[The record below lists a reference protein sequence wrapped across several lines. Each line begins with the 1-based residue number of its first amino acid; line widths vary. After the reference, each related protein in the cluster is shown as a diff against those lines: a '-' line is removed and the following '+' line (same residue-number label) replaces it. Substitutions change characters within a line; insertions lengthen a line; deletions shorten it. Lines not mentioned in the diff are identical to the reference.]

1 MRILPVD
8 LNKDFNEAIL
18 ESCRVLRASGTM
30 IYPTDTAYSLG
41 ANACD
46 SVAVEKVFQIKNRH
60 HSKPLPV
67 LVRNLAWAKE
77 LAYITPRQEKYLT
90 SNWPGQVTV
99 ILPRREHLSALTTAN
114 GMTVG
119 LRVANSPFLDKLLA
133 KLGYPLTATSANLS
147 GLHSARGFGPLRPG
161 SSEASKASE
170 EAGNDINK
178 VVAELETSN
187 RPFGQAQGR
196 QPNLVIDA
204 GILSKSPPSTVLDL
218 TSEEPKILRVGP
230 TSPELLRR
238 LLGMK

>member
-1 MRILPVD
+1 MRILSVD
-8 LNKDFNEAIL
+8 LNKDFNEAVL
-18 ESCRVLRASGTM
+18 EACRVLRASGTM

-77 LAYITPRQEKYLT
+77 LAYITPRQEKYLA
-90 SNWPGQVTV
+90 SIWPQATAESLRGKPGPVTV
-99 ILPRREHLSALTTAN
+99 ILPRREYLSALTTAN

-147 GLHSARGFGPLRPG
+147 GE
-161 SSEASKASE
+161 EAS
-170 EAGNDINK
+170 NDIDK
-178 VVAELETSN
+178 VVAELET
-187 RPFGQAQGR
+187 GER

-204 GILSKSPPSTVLDL
+204 GVLSKSLPSTVLDL
-218 TSEEPKILRVGP
+218 TSDEPKILRVGP

>member
-8 LNKDFNEAIL
+8 LNKDFNEAVL
-18 ESCRVLRASGTM
+18 EACRVLRASGTM

-77 LAYITPRQEKYLT
+77 LAYITPRQEKYLA
-90 SNWPGQVTV
+90 SIWPQATAESLRGKPGPVTV
-99 ILPRREHLSALTTAN
+99 ILPRREYLSALTTAN

-147 GLHSARGFGPLRPG
+147 GE
-161 SSEASKASE
+161 EAS
-170 EAGNDINK
+170 NDIDK
-178 VVAELETSN
+178 VVAELET
-187 RPFGQAQGR
+187 GER

-204 GILSKSPPSTVLDL
+204 GVLSKSLPSTVLDL
-218 TSEEPKILRVGP
+218 TSDEPKILRVGP

>member
-1 MRILPVD
+1 M
-8 LNKDFNEAIL
+8 
-18 ESCRVLRASGTM
+18 RASGTM

-46 SVAVEKVFQIKNRH
+46 SVAVEKIFQIKNRH

-67 LVRNLAWAKE
+67 LVRNLDWAKA
-77 LAYITPRQEKYLT
+77 LAYITPRQEKYLA
-90 SNWPGQVTV
+90 SIWPGPVTV

-119 LRVANSPFLDKLLA
+119 LRVASYPFLDKLLA
-133 KLGYPLTATSANLS
+133 KLGYPLTATSAKL
-147 GLHSARGFGPLRPG
+147 FG
-161 SSEASKASE
+161 E
-170 EAGNDINK
+170 EESNDINK
-178 VVAELETSN
+178 VVTALETSN
-187 RPFGQAQGR
+187 RPFGSSARLTTSQTQGR

-204 GILSKSPPSTVLDL
+204 GILPKSLPATILDL

-230 TSPELLRR
+230 TSPELLRK

>member
-18 ESCRVLRASGTM
+18 EACRVLRASGTM

-77 LAYITPRQEKYLT
+77 LAYITPRQEKYLA
-90 SNWPGQVTV
+90 SIWPQATAESLRGKPGPVTV
-99 ILPRREHLSALTTAN
+99 ILPRREYLSALTTAN

-147 GLHSARGFGPLRPG
+147 GE
-161 SSEASKASE
+161 EAS
-170 EAGNDINK
+170 NDIDK
-178 VVAELETSN
+178 VVAELET
-187 RPFGQAQGR
+187 GER

-204 GILSKSPPSTVLDL
+204 GVLSKSLPSTVLDL
-218 TSEEPKILRVGP
+218 TSDEPKILRVGP

>member
-77 LAYITPRQEKYLT
+77 LAYITPRQEKYLA
-90 SNWPGQVTV
+90 SIWPQATAESLRGKPGPVTV
-99 ILPRREHLSALTTAN
+99 ILPRREYLSALTTAN

-119 LRVANSPFLDKLLA
+119 LRVASYPFLDKLLA
-133 KLGYPLTATSANLS
+133 KLGYPLTATSAKL
-147 GLHSARGFGPLRPG
+147 FG
-161 SSEASKASE
+161 E
-170 EAGNDINK
+170 EESNDINK
-178 VVAELETSN
+178 VVTALETSN
-187 RPFGQAQGR
+187 RPFGSSARLTTSQTQGR

-204 GILSKSPPSTVLDL
+204 GILPKSLPATILDL

-230 TSPELLRR
+230 TSPELLRK

>member
-77 LAYITPRQEKYLT
+77 LAYITPRQEKYLA
-90 SNWPGQVTV
+90 SIWPQATAESLRGKPGPVTV
-99 ILPRREHLSALTTAN
+99 ILPRREYLSALTTAN

-147 GLHSARGFGPLRPG
+147 GE
-161 SSEASKASE
+161 EAS
-170 EAGNDINK
+170 NDIDK
-178 VVAELETSN
+178 VVAELET
-187 RPFGQAQGR
+187 GER

-204 GILSKSPPSTVLDL
+204 GVLSKSLPSTVLDL
-218 TSEEPKILRVGP
+218 TSDEPKILRVGP

>member
-1 MRILPVD
+1 MRILSVD
-8 LNKDFNEAIL
+8 LNKDYAETIL
-18 ESCRVLRASGTM
+18 DACRVLRASGT
-30 IYPTDTAYSLG
+30 IVYPTDTVYGLG

-46 SVAVEKVFQIKNRH
+46 SIAVEKIFQIKNRH

-77 LAYITPRQEKYLT
+77 LAYITPRQEKYLA
-90 SNWPGQVTV
+90 NIWPGQVTV
-99 ILPRREHLSALTTAN
+99 ILPRREHLSVLTTAN

-147 GLHSARGFGPLRPG
+147 GE
-161 SSEASKASE
+161 EAS
-170 EAGNDINK
+170 NDISK

-187 RPFGQAQGR
+187 RPFGSSAILTTSQTQGR

-204 GILSKSPPSTVLDL
+204 GILPKSLPSTVLDL
-218 TSEEPKILRVGP
+218 TSDEPKILRVGP

>member
-1 MRILPVD
+1 MFVMRILPVD

-18 ESCRVLRASGTM
+18 EACRVLRASGT
-30 IYPTDTAYSLG
+30 IVYPTDTVYGLG

-67 LVRNLAWAKE
+67 LVRNLEWAKG
-77 LAYITPRQEKYLT
+77 LAYITSRQEKYLA
-90 SNWPGQVTV
+90 SIWPGLVTV
-99 ILPRREHLSALTTAN
+99 ILPRREHLSSLTTAN

-133 KLGYPLTATSANLS
+133 KLGYPLTATSAKLL
-147 GLHSARGFGPLRPG
+147 GE
-161 SSEASKASE
+161 EAS
-170 EAGNDINK
+170 NDINK

-187 RPFGQAQGR
+187 R

-204 GILSKSPPSTVLDL
+204 GILPKALPSTVLDL
-218 TSEEPKILRVGP
+218 TSDEPKILRVGP
-230 TSPELLRR
+230 TSPELLRK
-238 LLGMK
+238 LLGIK